1 MTGSR
6 IPDLVALQLLTAVQ
20 SEGSF
25 SAAGA
30 LIGMSQQAV
39 SSRIRSLEERVGTP
53 LFTRSPRGAVLTSE
67 GALICEWAQEVLDA
81 AERLDVGIRSL
92 RDEQARR
99 LRVAASQTIAGHL
112 LPQWLVALRRQ
123 EEASGSPLT
132 AVELSVGNSRW
143 TAEAVRSGQADLGF
157 IETPLLPLDLAST
170 TVSDDELIVV
180 TAPDHAW
187 SRRSS
192 SLTAAELAQTPL
204 VTREEGS
211 GTRDA
216 LESALASRVPDVDLP
231 SPAIELATS
240 AAVRSAIAAGIAPGV
255 LSRRAVRDDLVLGRL
270 VAIPVDDLPLHRP
283 LSAIWIR
290 NATSPIP
297 RARDLI
303 AIAQSGGATPFGSSA
318 RARDPR

>member
-1 MTGSR
+1 MNGSR
-6 IPDLVALQLLTAVQ
+6 MPDLIALQLLTAVQ
-20 SEGSF
+20 REGSF

-30 LIGMSQQAV
+30 VLGVSQQAV
-39 SSRIRSLEERVGTP
+39 SSRIRSLEELVGAQ

-67 GALICEWAQEVLDA
+67 GALVCEWAQEVLDA
-81 AERLDVGIRSL
+81 AERLDAGIGSL

-112 LPQWLVALRRQ
+112 LPQWLVTLRRQ

-143 TAEAVRSGQADLGF
+143 TADAVRSGHADLGF
-157 IETPLLPLDLAST
+157 IETPLLPPDLAST

-180 TAPDHAW
+180 TAPDHPW
-187 SRRSS
+187 SRRRIA
-192 SLTAAELAQTPL
+192 LTAAELAQTPL

-216 LESALASRVPDVDLP
+216 LESALTRTVPGAELT

-255 LSRRAVRDDLVLGRL
+255 LSRMAVRDDLVLGRL
-270 VAIPVDDLPLHRP
+270 VAIAVDDLSLHRP
-283 LSAIWIR
+283 LSAIWLK
-290 NATSPIP
+290 NSTSP
-297 RARDLI
+297 
-303 AIAQSGGATPFGSSA
+303 SA
-318 RARDPR
+318 RARDLLAIATEGRDRRRSRD